1 VQNPDL
7 RFLSR
12 QPISSAASTSSIM
25 GIDAVP
31 TSLEERVALL
41 DEERTD
47 LYGTVTPPIAGR
59 FSVHNLL
66 LIVFLNDGG
75 C

>member
-1 VQNPDL
+1 MQNPDL

-47 LYGTVTPPIAGR
+47 PYGTVTPPIAGR